1 MRGKPTIGRYVVIMA
16 GINGVGIVGVVVTIV
31 ANAVFDII

>member
-16 GINGVGIVGVVVTIV
+16 GINGVVVVVVTIV